1 MASQSW
7 SLCLTVGI
15 LTWQIFS
22 RTGTCTQGIDF
33 FIIFNWIFYLSIFQM
48 LSPFPFLSLETPY
61 PTPLRFSEGASQPT
75 HSNLPALVLP
85 YTGTSPPIDA

>member
-1 MASQSW
+1 
-7 SLCLTVGI
+7 
-15 LTWQIFS
+15 
-22 RTGTCTQGIDF
+22 
-33 FIIFNWIFYLSIFQM
+33 M

-61 PTPLRFSEGASQPT
+61 PTPLCFSEGASQPT